1 MFLILI
7 ISPRLDSQLGPVS
20 QEAVSP
26 LVMCEGVCELHQP
39 PWMSVFLSFTIGLA
53 VLTLTLLVWLLFT
66 YRNSLY
72 TWLVLII
79 VL

>member
-1 MFLILI
+1 ME
-7 ISPRLDSQLGPVS
+7 QA
-20 QEAVSP
+20 EAS
-26 LVMCEGVCELHQP
+26 CEGDGDGHSIDCQHCV
-39 PWMSVFLSFTIGLA
+39 MSNAHKLA

>member
-1 MFLILI
+1 
-7 ISPRLDSQLGPVS
+7 
-20 QEAVSP
+20 
-26 LVMCEGVCELHQP
+26 
-39 PWMSVFLSFTIGLA
+39 MSVFLSFTIGLA